1 MKKNNKAG
9 NSSENSK
16 IKLARDLGFGAAFSV
31 GVGTMIG
38 AGIFVLPGIVA
49 GKAGPAVLLSFI
61 ICGFVSVLVAL
72 CMAELSTGMP
82 YAGGGYLF
90 MVRAFGPLIGTIMG
104 GALWL
109 SLVFASAFYMIGF
122 GHYVSDV
129 LGISPVMLAL
139 AVTVLLALLNFIGA
153 KKTGRTQT
161 VIVAMLLFVL
171 IVFVVRAVFSI
182 QPERLTPFVPPEIGF
197 SGVLITMPILFITFM
212 GFAEIS
218 AISEEIRNPKRNL
231 PLALVGSV
239 VIVTVVYC
247 AVVFCIL
254 GLRQYN
260 DPSMANETVLMDL
273 ARNLMGRGGYILVL
287 IGGILATV
295 SSANAS
301 VMAASRVSF
310 AMGRDRLMPD
320 WLNQIHHRFRTPYRS
335 IAVTGGLTMLILV
348 FLGRHLELL
357 AEVAGFLSLVL
368 YSLIT
373 LACMIMRY
381 AKLDWYKP
389 SFRTPGYP
397 LVPVLG
403 LLGCIFVIVNT
414 SRVSLIIGYMIIA
427 ASFLWYIIFLRKGTQ
442 LVGASNILWQKKVVK
457 PLVVRAKEY
466 LVSRREEL
474 PVILVPLAN
483 PDTEH
488 SLLML
493 STALAKKRR
502 AHLQLIHVVN
512 VPAQTP
518 LEAGR
523 IEYEKRRWEKKTLLD
538 TASYHAS
545 EKGVKAR
552 ATAIVA
558 HSVTS
563 AILSIAD
570 VEQPDLIVMGWRGE
584 VRMLRTQ
591 RTSVAG
597 VLKIAKG
604 NVLVLKDRGLQNVR
618 RILVPI
624 SGGSHARLGLQLAND
639 LASEWKASITALN
652 VQVGRGTSAASSD
665 FDRESIRL
673 FQGEAEDFVRD
684 RLTEAGVPADI
695 CVVIDTDIA
704 RAIVRTAR
712 EHDLIVMG
720 ASEEWILRR
729 WLFGSIPDKVANQAS
744 ASVLMVRSKT

>member
-1 MKKNNKAG
+1 MTKNKKH
-9 NSSENSK
+9 NSLNPNSK
-16 IKLARDLGFGAAFSV
+16 IRLARDLGFGAALSV

-49 GKAGPAVLLSFI
+49 GKAGPAVLMSFV
-61 ICGFVSVLVAL
+61 ICGFISCMVAL

-90 MVRAFGPLIGTIMG
+90 MVRAFGPLVGTIMG
-104 GALWL
+104 WSLWL

-122 GHYVSDV
+122 GYYVSDA
-129 LGISPVMLAL
+129 LGVSPILIAL
-139 AVTVLLALLNFIGA
+139 AVTALLGLLNLIGA
-153 KKTGRTQT
+153 KKTGGTQT
-161 VIVAMLLFVL
+161 IIVAMLLFVL
-171 IVFVVRAVFSI
+171 VAFVVRAVFSI
-182 QPERLTPFVPPEIGF
+182 EPEKLRPFIPPEIGF
-197 SGVLITMPILFITFM
+197 SGVLITLPILFITFM

-218 AISEEIRNPKRNL
+218 AISEEIRNPNRNL

-247 AVVFCIL
+247 AVVFCML

-260 DPSMANETVLMDL
+260 DPNMANETVLMDL
-273 ARNLMGRGGYILVL
+273 ARELMGGGGYILVL

-301 VMAASRVSF
+301 VMAASRISF
-310 AMGRDRLMPD
+310 AMGRDQLMPD
-320 WLNQIHHRFRTPYRS
+320 WLNQIHSRFKTPYRS
-335 IAVTGGLTMLILV
+335 IALTGGMTMLLLV
-348 FLGRHLELL
+348 LLGGHLELL

-368 YSLIT
+368 YSLVT
-373 LACMIMRY
+373 LACIIMRY

-403 LLGCIFVIVNT
+403 LLGCIFVIINT
-414 SRVSLIIGYMIIA
+414 SRVSLIIGNIIIA
-427 ASFLWYIIFLRKGTQ
+427 ASFVWYILFLRKGTQ
-442 LVGASNILWQKKVVK
+442 LVGASNILWQKKVIK

-466 LVSRREEL
+466 LASRREEV

-483 PDTEH
+483 PDTQY

-493 STALAKKRR
+493 STALAKRRR
-502 AHLQLIHVVN
+502 AHLQLIHVVR

-538 TASYHAS
+538 TASYHAA
-545 EKGVKAR
+545 EQGVRAR

-558 HSVTS
+558 HSVPS

-591 RTSVAG
+591 RTNVAG

-604 NVLVLKDRGLQNVR
+604 NVLVLKDRGLHNVR

-624 SGGSHARLGLQLAND
+624 SGGSHAQLGLQLAHE
-639 LASEWKASITALN
+639 LASEWDASITALN
-652 VQVGRGTSAASSD
+652 VQVGRGPSAASSD

-673 FQGEAEDFVRD
+673 FQGKAEDFVRD
-684 RLTEAGVPADI
+684 TLTKAGVPADI
-695 CVVIDTDIA
+695 CVVMETDIA
-704 RAIVRTAR
+704 GAIVRTAE

-720 ASEEWILRR
+720 ASEEWALRR
-729 WLFGSIPDKVANQAS
+729 WLFGSIPDKVANQS
-744 ASVLMVRSKT
+744 LVSVLMVRSKT

>member
-1 MKKNNKAG
+1 MTKNKKD
-9 NSSENSK
+9 NSLKPNSK
-16 IKLARDLGFGAAFSV
+16 IRLARDLGFGAALSV

-49 GKAGPAVLLSFI
+49 GKAGPAVLMSFV
-61 ICGFVSVLVAL
+61 ICGFISCMVAL

-90 MVRAFGPLIGTIMG
+90 MVRAFGPLVGTIMG
-104 GALWL
+104 WSLWL

-122 GHYVSDV
+122 GYYVSDALSV
-129 LGISPVMLAL
+129 SPILIAL
-139 AVTVLLALLNFIGA
+139 AVTALLGLLNLIGA
-153 KKTGRTQT
+153 KKTGGTQT
-161 VIVAMLLFVL
+161 IIVAMLLFVL
-171 IVFVVRAVFSI
+171 VAFVVRAVFSI
-182 QPERLTPFVPPEIGF
+182 EPEKLRPFIPPEIGF
-197 SGVLITMPILFITFM
+197 SGVLITLPILFITFM

-218 AISEEIRNPKRNL
+218 AISEEIRNPNRNL

-239 VIVTVVYC
+239 VIVTVIYC
-247 AVVFCIL
+247 AVVFCML

-260 DPSMANETVLMDL
+260 DPNMANETVLMDL
-273 ARNLMGRGGYILVL
+273 ARELMGGGGYILVL

-310 AMGRDRLMPD
+310 AMGRDKLMPD
-320 WLNQIHHRFRTPYRS
+320 WLNQIHSRFKTPYRS
-335 IAVTGGLTMLILV
+335 IALTGGMTMLLLV
-348 FLGRHLELL
+348 LLGGHLELL

-368 YSLIT
+368 YSLVA
-373 LACMIMRY
+373 LACIIMRY

-403 LLGCIFVIVNT
+403 LLGCIFVIINT
-414 SRVSLIIGYMIIA
+414 SRVSLIIGSIIIA
-427 ASFLWYIIFLRKGTQ
+427 ASFVWYILFLRKGTQ
-442 LVGASNILWQKKVVK
+442 LVGASNILWQKKVIK

-466 LVSRREEL
+466 LASRREEV

-483 PDTEH
+483 PDTQY

-493 STALAKKRR
+493 STALAKRRR
-502 AHLQLIHVVN
+502 AHLQLIHVVR

-538 TASYHAS
+538 TASYHAA
-545 EKGVKAR
+545 EQGVRAR

-558 HSVTS
+558 HSVPS

-591 RTSVAG
+591 RTNVAG

-604 NVLVLKDRGLQNVR
+604 NVLVLKDRGLHNVR

-624 SGGSHARLGLQLAND
+624 SGGSHAQLGLQLAHE
-639 LASEWKASITALN
+639 LASEWDASITALN
-652 VQVGRGTSAASSD
+652 VQVGRGPSAASSD

-673 FQGEAEDFVRD
+673 FQGKAEDFVRD
-684 RLTEAGVPADI
+684 TLTEAGVPADI
-695 CVVIDTDIA
+695 CVVMETDIA
-704 RAIVRTAR
+704 GAIVRTAE

-720 ASEEWILRR
+720 ASEEWALRR
-729 WLFGSIPDKVANQAS
+729 WLFGSIPDKVANQS
-744 ASVLMVRSKT
+744 SVSVLMVRSKT